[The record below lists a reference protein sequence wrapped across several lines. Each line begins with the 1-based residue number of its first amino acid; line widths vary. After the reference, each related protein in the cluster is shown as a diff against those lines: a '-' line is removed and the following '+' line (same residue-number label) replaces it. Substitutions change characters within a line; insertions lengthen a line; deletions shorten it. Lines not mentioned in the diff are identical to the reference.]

1 MLRFERRLQRSRRR
15 PVSKLRLSLDYLA
28 STYGMNVLLTAHIT
42 VDRDGKKVLVLE
54 GDNVKPA

>member
-1 MLRFERRLQRSRRR
+1 M
-15 PVSKLRLSLDYLA
+15 SKLRLSLDYLA